1 MTREYTNYT
10 NYSNIC
16 NRIAYW
22 LVNNNKK
29 FNVRQVYGYM
39 NRTADYGTII
49 RVIKERGTNY
59 QSDSLI
65 TEFVEC
71 AIHDNKDLSFLP
83 NYVSDTDGTKYY
95 KNCYVSMANRVSA
108 YEVLN
113 GVSPAIVY
121 LEKRR
126 INK

>member
-1 MTREYTNYT
+1 MTREYINYT

-49 RVIKERGTNY
+49 KVIKERGTNY
-59 QSDSLI
+59 QSDSLSNFNYI
-65 TEFVEC
+65 FLKQTYLF
-71 AIHDNKDLSFLP
+71 LFSFL
-83 NYVSDTDGTKYY
+83 YY
-95 KNCYVSMANRVSA
+95 
-108 YEVLN
+108 LN
-113 GVSPAIVY
+113 TC
-121 LEKRR
+121 
-126 INK
+126 

>member
-49 RVIKERGTNY
+49 KVIKERGTNY

-65 TEFVEC
+65 T
-71 AIHDNKDLSFLP
+71 DLWNVP
-83 NYVSDTDGTKYY
+83 YMIMK
-95 KNCYVSMANRVSA
+95 
-108 YEVLN
+108 
-113 GVSPAIVY
+113 I
-121 LEKRR
+121 
-126 INK
+126 